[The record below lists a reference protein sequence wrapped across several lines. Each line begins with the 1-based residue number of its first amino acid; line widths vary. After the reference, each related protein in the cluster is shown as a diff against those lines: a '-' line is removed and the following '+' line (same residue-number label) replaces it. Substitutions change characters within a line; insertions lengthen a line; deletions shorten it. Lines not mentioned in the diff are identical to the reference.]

1 MNELT
6 LEQRKDKWKEITHQI
21 SLLED
26 EIKSLKKLLSTLNLK
41 EVASYSQQEPVW
53 VEINLSIH
61 RTPIKIPVRVSSWMP
76 GDSSWYELPHG
87 EYKVMVEGSDKVFK
101 ANYGRTYKGD
111 GHNPPEYGFTGVS
124 GKVTHVLVHPVK
136 SEVELVDNWSWEPS
150 SEQKMEIHNILNDM
164 N

>member
-6 LEQRKDKWKEITHQI
+6 LEQRKDKWNETTQQI

-41 EVASYSQQEPVW
+41 EVASYSYQEPVW
-53 VEINLSIH
+53 VEINMSIYK
-61 RTPIKIPVRVSSWMP
+61 TPIKIPVRVSWWIPS
-76 GDSSWYELPHG
+76 GGSWYELPHG
-87 EYKVMVEGSDKVFK
+87 EYKVMVEGSDKILK

-136 SEVELVDNWSWEPS
+136 SEVELVDSWLWEPS
-150 SEQKMEIHNILNDM
+150 SEQKMEIRNILNVM
-164 N
+164 K